1 MAYEM
6 IPAPMRR
13 EAVKSLLSRILRNPK
28 TKAVLVELGKDSLI
42 AGTTWLGV
50 QAKGTDAGGA
60 ADEFASAIAATST
73 YGEMVGA
80 LTTALAASKSDA
92 HAIAVLESAEEAAG
106 SDRAAQE
113 FVASVRDSYYR
124 ARNTG
129 DGQPGKIDN
138 QSAPQAVKMYREM
151 QINIA
156 TVKKAAGMLGMSV
169 RNFAALRR
177 AIHLDE
183 DAFNGVLTAL
193 EG

>member
-1 MAYEM
+1 MAYEI

-13 EAVKSLLSRILRNPK
+13 EAARGLLRRLLGNPK
-28 TKAVLVELGKDSLI
+28 TKGVLLELGKDALI
-42 AGTTWLGV
+42 AGTTWLG
-50 QAKGTDAGGA
+50 AKSQSTDASGA
-60 ADEFASAIAATST
+60 ADELVSAVAATST
-73 YGEMVGA
+73 YGEIVGA

-92 HAIAVLESAEEAAG
+92 HAISVLENAEEAAG

-138 QSAPQAVKMYREM
+138 QNAPQAVKMYREM

-156 TVKKAAGMLGMSV
+156 TVKKAAAMLGMSV